1 MDVAHALTG
10 FLVGL
15 LVGMTGVG
23 GGSLMA
29 PLLILIFGV
38 APTTA
43 IGTDLWFAG
52 TTKTV
57 GGAIHSAKNNADL
70 RIVGRLMIGSIP
82 AAIATLVVMNAM
94 HWDQVRSG
102 WLPITL
108 GLVLVATAVATIAR
122 PTIHRW
128 VLARAKSEDG
138 AAHGLQL
145 PLTILTGALLGVLVT
160 ITSVGAGALGD
171 EGVELGEVA
180 LHRGGDLGLAGDD
193 LGLEL
198 DHQQIAIALEELPV
212 GVSHRL
218 EGRLPFVAVVGGAA
232 EEVDHPPARR
242 LVGRDEQV
250 GLRGEEAEDVRLGD
264 PCGLRDLDGGGGA
277 VALRGEDRERG
288 LDQRLAPL
296 LGG

>member
-1 MDVAHALTG
+1 MDLAHALSG

-29 PLLILIFGV
+29 PVLILIFGV

-82 AAIATLVVMNAM
+82 AAIVTLAVMNAM

-128 VLARAKSEDG
+128 VLARADREDG
-138 AAHGLQL
+138 PAHGLQL

-160 ITSVGAGALGD
+160 ITSVGAGALGATLLIFLYPLRLNSKQVVGTD
-171 EGVELGEVA
+171 IVHAIPLTFVA
-180 LHRGGDLGLAGDD
+180 GIGHLLIGSVDGHLLVNLLIGSIPGIIIGSLLVHRVSEKLVRLTLSAVLVLAGT
-193 LGLEL
+193 
-198 DHQQIAIALEELPV
+198 
-212 GVSHRL
+212 RL
-218 EGRLPFVAVVGGAA
+218 ILI
-232 EEVDHPPARR
+232 
-242 LVGRDEQV
+242 
-250 GLRGEEAEDVRLGD
+250 
-264 PCGLRDLDGGGGA
+264 
-277 VALRGEDRERG
+277 
-288 LDQRLAPL
+288 
-296 LGG
+296 